1 MTALAAHVQSGAW
14 STIVPKQYIDL
25 MGLPA
30 QARAYRLIEPDISH
44 VMGFVIAKREPVS
57 PLAQAMLSIAVR
69 VPD

>member
-1 MTALAAHVQSGAW
+1 
-14 STIVPKQYIDL
+14 
-25 MGLPA
+25 MGLSA